1 MWSNNTPSW
10 VAAQRVF
17 PSEFALNGLDYKKAH
32 VAEMERVERVSEVE
46 VGGTGRQGRQGVND
60 LGFILKPRELH

>member
-10 VAAQRVF
+10 VAAQSVF

-32 VAEMERVERVSEVE
+32 VAEMERVERVTEVE
-46 VGGTGRQGRQGVND
+46 VGGTGRPEKAGCQ
-60 LGFILKPRELH
+60 